1 MTSHLKGIKLNG
13 KEIDINNITL
23 EVISEC
29 TDSSDITNIEIE
41 DDITAMSLYGVR
53 FIFKGDKLSS
63 FLIMSSNN
71 DYIGKVIFVDSYG
84 NESDIQA
91 RYNLMSMIY
100 FDIDITIVKG
110 RNVTPYVDIC
120 DYDNL
125 GCKITRNSNGFTI
138 MYEVLN
144 STIIDNIFDK
154 LKDLKRYKGRR

>member
-71 DYIGKVIFVDSYG
+71 DYIGKVVFVDSYD
-84 NESDIQA
+84 NESDIQT
-91 RYNLMSMIY
+91 RYDLMSMIY
-100 FDIDITIVKG
+100 FDINVNIVKG
-110 RNVTPYVDIC
+110 RNVTPYIDIC

-125 GCKITRNSNGFTI
+125 GCKVTRNSNGFTI

-144 STIIDNIFDK
+144 SNIMDNMFNK
-154 LKDLKRYKGRR
+154 LKDLKRYKRRK

>member
-29 TDSSDITNIEIE
+29 TDSSDITNIEVE
-41 DDITAMSLYGVR
+41 DDMTAMSLYGIR

-84 NESDIQA
+84 NESDIQT
-91 RYNLMSMIY
+91 RYDLMSMIY
-100 FDIDITIVKG
+100 FDINVNIVKG

-125 GCKITRNSNGFTI
+125 GCKVTRNSNGFTI

-144 STIIDNIFDK
+144 STIIDNMLDK

>member
-29 TDSSDITNIEIE
+29 TDSSDITNIEVE

-71 DYIGKVIFVDSYG
+71 DYIDKVIFVDSYG
-84 NESDIQA
+84 NESDIQTI
-91 RYNLMSMIY
+91 YDLMSMIY
-100 FDIDITIVKG
+100 FDINVNIVKG

-125 GCKITRNSNGFTI
+125 GCKVTRNSNGFTI

-144 STIIDNIFDK
+144 SNIMDNMFNK
-154 LKDLKRYKGRR
+154 LKDLKRYKRRK

>member
-13 KEIDINNITL
+13 KEIDINNINL

-29 TDSSDITNIEIE
+29 IDSNDITNIEIE
-41 DDITAMSLYGVR
+41 NDITAMSLYGVR

-63 FLIMSSNN
+63 FFIMSSNN

-84 NESDIQA
+84 NESDIQD

-100 FDIDITIVKG
+100 FDINITIVKG
-110 RNVTPYVDIC
+110 RNVYTSIDIC

-125 GCKITRNSNGFTI
+125 GCKITRNSNSFTI

-144 STIIDNIFDK
+144 NNIIDNMFDK
-154 LKDLKRYKGRR
+154 LKDLKKYKRIK

>member
-23 EVISEC
+23 EVISES

-41 DDITAMSLYGVR
+41 DDITAMSLYGIR

-110 RNVTPYVDIC
+110 RNVTPYVNIC

-125 GCKITRNSNGFTI
+125 GCKVTRNSNGFTI

-144 STIIDNIFDK
+144 STIIDNMFDK

>member
-41 DDITAMSLYGVR
+41 DDITAMSLYGIR

-125 GCKITRNSNGFTI
+125 GCKVTRNSNGFTI

-144 STIIDNIFDK
+144 SNIMDNMFNK

>member
-29 TDSSDITNIEIE
+29 TDSSDITNIEVE
-41 DDITAMSLYGVR
+41 DDITAMSLYSVR
-53 FIFKGDKLSS
+53 FIFKRDKLSS

-71 DYIGKVIFVDSYG
+71 DYIGKVMFVDSCG
-84 NESDIQA
+84 NESDIQT
-91 RYNLMSMIY
+91 RYDLMSMIY
-100 FDIDITIVKG
+100 FDINVNIVKG
-110 RNVTPYVDIC
+110 RNVTPYIDIC

-125 GCKITRNSNGFTI
+125 GCKVTRNSNGFTI

-144 STIIDNIFDK
+144 SNIMDNMFNK
-154 LKDLKRYKGRR
+154 LKDLKRYKRRK

>member
-63 FLIMSSNN
+63 FLVMSSNN
-71 DYIGKVIFVDSYG
+71 DYIGKVVFVDSYD
-84 NESDIQA
+84 NESDIQT
-91 RYNLMSMIY
+91 RYDLMSMIY
-100 FDIDITIVKG
+100 FDIDINIVKG
-110 RNVTPYVDIC
+110 RNVTPYIDIC

-125 GCKITRNSNGFTI
+125 GCKVTRNSNGFTI

-144 STIIDNIFDK
+144 SNIMDNMFNK
-154 LKDLKRYKGRR
+154 LKDLKRYKRRK

>member
-1 MTSHLKGIKLNG
+1 MASHLKGIKLNG

-29 TDSSDITNIEIE
+29 TDSSDITNIEVE

-71 DYIGKVIFVDSYG
+71 DYIGKVIFIDSYD
-84 NESDIQA
+84 NESDIQT
-91 RYNLMSMIY
+91 RYDLMSMIY
-100 FDIDITIVKG
+100 FDIDINIVKG

-125 GCKITRNSNGFTI
+125 GCKVTRNSNGFTI

-144 STIIDNIFDK
+144 SNIMDNMFNK
-154 LKDLKRYKGRR
+154 LKDLKRYKRRK

>member
-1 MTSHLKGIKLNG
+1 MASHLKGIKLNG

-29 TDSSDITNIEIE
+29 TDSSDITNIEVE

-91 RYNLMSMIY
+91 RYDLMSMIY
-100 FDIDITIVKG
+100 FDIDINIVKG

-125 GCKITRNSNGFTI
+125 GCKVTRNSNGFTI

-144 STIIDNIFDK
+144 SNIMDNMFNK
-154 LKDLKRYKGRR
+154 LKDLKRYKRRK

>member
-13 KEIDINNITL
+13 KEIDINDITI
-23 EVISEC
+23 EAVNKC
-29 TDSSDITNIEIE
+29 VDSSDIVNVEIKN
-41 DDITAMSLYGVR
+41 DITAMSLYGIR

-125 GCKITRNSNGFTI
+125 GCKVTRNSNGFTI

-144 STIIDNIFDK
+144 STIIDNMFDK